1 MASES
6 KTEKATRI
14 YELLYADRIMQRS
27 RKRSSKHMQEA
38 VDNIYGKITKLQI
51 ELREKHYTD
60 EQLDAL
66 LDFYDSELGKSITET
81 EGLVAEEFSSR
92 MNTELESS
100 VDSNYTKGLGSIV
113 NKREHRD
120 DDT

>member
-113 NKREHRD
+113 NKRGSRD